1 MVTISLCMIV
11 RDEEGTLARCLD
23 SVKDIVDEIII
34 VDTGSIDKTKEIAKK
49 YTSNI
54 YDFEWID
61 DFSAARNYS
70 FSKATKDFIMWMD
83 ADDVILEKDRINLKE
98 LKEKLDHSV
107 GMVMM
112 QYNLGTD
119 IEGNPLCTYYR
130 ERIVNRRLNFKWHDP
145 VHEYLI
151 PAGKIIKVEIAVTH
165 KKEKKRSSRNLDIF
179 EKWIKSGKELSH
191 RNYFYYARELNAQKK
206 YSEAI
211 KYYEKF
217 LAQDGGLFSNYID
230 ACVDLSKIYA
240 KLVSTK
246 KAVQTL
252 LRAFEF
258 GIPRAEICCE
268 LGRLYSQEKDYERAI
283 AWFQIATKL
292 EKPKNTIG
300 SVIHDCYDY
309 FPYAEMSIC
318 YFKLGN
324 LKAAIEYNEKAAQF
338 KPYSKVV
345 QNNRKYFHS
354 LINSSKEII
363 NSYKPQS

>member
-34 VDTGSIDKTKEIAKK
+34 VDTGSVDKTKDLAKK
-49 YTSNI
+49 YTSKV
-54 YDFEWID
+54 YDFQWID

-70 FSKATKDFIMWMD
+70 FSKATKDFILWLD
-83 ADDVILEKDRINLKE
+83 ADDVILEEDRKKLKQ
-98 LKEKLDHSV
+98 LKEKLDTSI

-112 QYNLGTD
+112 QYNLGSD
-119 IEGNPLCTYYR
+119 PQGKPLCSYYR
-130 ERIVNRRLNFKWHDP
+130 ERIVNRSLNFKWHDA
-145 VHEYLI
+145 VHEYLG

-165 KKEKKRSSRNLDIF
+165 KKEKQRSSRNLDIF
-179 EKWIKSGKELSH
+179 EKLIQSGKELSH
-191 RNYFYYARELNAQKK
+191 RNYFYYARELNGQKR
-206 YSEAI
+206 YLEAV

-217 LAQDGGLFSNYID
+217 LAEDGGLFSNYID
-230 ACVDLSKIYA
+230 ACIDLSKIYR
-240 KLVSTK
+240 KLVGKK

-268 LGRLYSQEKDYERAI
+268 LGRLYSEDKDYERAI
-283 AWFQIATKL
+283 AWFQIAAKL
-292 EKPKNTIG
+292 ETPKNTLG
-300 SVIHDCYDY
+300 SVIHDCYNY

-318 YFKLGN
+318 YFKLDN

-345 QNNRKYFHS
+345 QSNRKYFNS
-354 LINSSKEII
+354 LVNSSKQVLD
-363 NSYKPQS
+363 SSK